1 MRNLLSNILA
11 LFLFLGMV
19 YAKYPDASASNGMV
33 VSSHKLASQAGI
45 DVLKNGGNAI
55 DAAVAVGFA
64 LAVVHPGAGNI
75 GGGGFMVIRF
85 ADGSSTTIDFRET
98 APQLAGP
105 DMFLDDD
112 GNVIK
117 GKSWSSSYAV
127 GVPGT
132 VAGLGYVHN
141 KYGTERWYKL
151 LQPAI
156 QMAKFGHDV
165 NYLNLSLLNSSYY
178 RQFLSNDE
186 ETKKIFYKDKG
197 FKLRERFVQKDLA
210 STLSR
215 IAHYGYNEFYTG
227 KTAEYIIECMN
238 RTNGLISID
247 DLKNYKPIEREPIIF
262 DYRDNRVITMP
273 PASSGGIVL
282 AEILNQLEYLD
293 MDTIG
298 YHSSKHIHYMSEVEK
313 RAYADRAEALGDM
326 DFVDI
331 PIDIMTSDD
340 YAKKKWLTV
349 DCCKSTPYSD
359 IEPIKSKKANE
370 SEETTHYSVVDKWG
384 NAVSVTTTING
395 WYGSGITV
403 DKAGFLL
410 NNEMD
415 DFSSKPGHPNK
426 YGLVGSWANSIKPN
440 KRMLSSMTPTIVEDN
455 DGELF
460 LVVGSPGG
468 STIITTVAQII
479 SNIIDY
485 GMPLKDA
492 VESPRTRHQ
501 WLPDK
506 IFLENKMFGS
516 DVYNKLID
524 LGHDIEFKRSIGE
537 ANCIMYDKR
546 NKIFFGVNDSRRKGE
561 AVGY

>member
-1 MRNLLSNILA
+1 MQNFLIRSLILA
-11 LFLFLGMV
+11 FSFSLV
-19 YAKYPDASASNGMV
+19 HAKYPDAVSSNGMV
-33 VSSHKLASQAGI
+33 ASSHVLASQAGI

-85 ADGSSTTIDFRET
+85 ANGETTTIDFRET
-98 APQLAGP
+98 APQLANS
-105 DMFLDDD
+105 DMFLDSD

-117 GKSWSSSYAV
+117 GKSWSTSYAV

-132 VAGLGYVHN
+132 VAGLGYAHN
-141 KYGTERWYKL
+141 KYGTKRWYKL

-156 QMAKFGHDV
+156 QMAKFGHDI
-165 NYLNLSLLNSSYY
+165 NYLNFSLLNSPYY
-178 RQFLSNDE
+178 SQFLSNDIE
-186 ETKKIFYKDKG
+186 SRKIFYKQDG
-197 FKLRERFVQKDLA
+197 FKLGELFIQKDLA
-210 STLSR
+210 GTLSR
-215 IAHYGYNEFYTG
+215 IAHYGYNEFYSG
-227 KTAEYIIECMN
+227 KTADYIIDCMN
-238 RTNGLISID
+238 RTNGLISFD
-247 DLKNYKPIEREPIIF
+247 DLENYKPVEREPIIF
-262 DYRDNRVITMP
+262 DYRGNRVITMP

-293 MDTIG
+293 MSEID
-298 YHSSKHIHYMSEVEK
+298 YHSSKHIHYMAEIEK
-313 RAYADRAEALGDM
+313 RAYADRAEALGDI
-326 DFVDI
+326 DFIDI
-331 PIDIMTSDD
+331 PIDVMISDD
-340 YAKKKWLTV
+340 YAKEKWLTI
-349 DCCKSTPYSD
+349 DCCKSTLYNQ
-359 IEPIKSKKANE
+359 IEPIKSNQSNE

-384 NAVSVTTTING
+384 NAVSVTTTVNG

-403 DKAGFLL
+403 DGAGFLL

-415 DFSSKPGHPNK
+415 DFSIKPGYPNK
-426 YGLVGSWANSIKPN
+426 YGLVGSWANSIQPN
-440 KRMLSSMTPTIVEDN
+440 KRMLSSMTPTIVEDK

-485 GMPLKDA
+485 NMPLKDA
-492 VESPRTRHQ
+492 VESPRYHHQ

-516 DVYNKLID
+516 DVQKKLID
-524 LGHDIEFKRSIGE
+524 LGHNIDFKRSIGE
-537 ANCIMYDKR
+537 ANCIMYDKQ
-546 NKIFFGVNDSRRKGE
+546 NKIFFGVSDSRRNGE
-561 AVGY
+561 AIGY

>member
-1 MRNLLSNILA
+1 MQNFLIRNLILA
-11 LFLFLGMV
+11 FSFSLI
-19 YAKYPDASASNGMV
+19 YAKYPDAVSSNGMV
-33 VSSHKLASQAGI
+33 TSSHVLASQAGI

-85 ADGSSTTIDFRET
+85 ANGETTTIDFRET
-98 APQLAGP
+98 APQLANS
-105 DMFLDDD
+105 DMFLDSD

-117 GKSWSSSYAV
+117 GKSWSTSYAV

-132 VAGLGYVHN
+132 VAGLGYAHN
-141 KYGTERWYKL
+141 KYGTKRWYKL

-156 QMAKFGHDV
+156 QMAKFGHDI
-165 NYLNLSLLNSSYY
+165 NYLNFSLLNSPYY
-178 RQFLSNDE
+178 SQFLSNDIE
-186 ETKKIFYKDKG
+186 SRKIFYKQDG
-197 FKLRERFVQKDLA
+197 FKLGELFIQKDLA
-210 STLSR
+210 GTLSR
-215 IAHYGYNEFYTG
+215 IAHYGYNEFYSG
-227 KTAEYIIECMN
+227 KTADYIIDCMN
-238 RTNGLISID
+238 RTNGLISFD
-247 DLKNYKPIEREPIIF
+247 DLENYKPVERQPIIF
-262 DYRDNRVITMP
+262 DYRGNRVITMP

-293 MDTIG
+293 MSEID
-298 YHSSKHIHYMSEVEK
+298 YHSSKHIHYMAEIEK
-313 RAYADRAEALGDM
+313 RAYADRAEALGDI
-326 DFVDI
+326 DFIDI
-331 PIDIMTSDD
+331 PIDVMISDD
-340 YAKKKWLTV
+340 YAKEKWLTI
-349 DCCKSTPYSD
+349 DCCKSTLYNQ
-359 IEPIKSKKANE
+359 IEPIKSNQSYE

-384 NAVSVTTTING
+384 NAVSVTTTVNG

-403 DKAGFLL
+403 DGAGFLL

-415 DFSSKPGHPNK
+415 DFSIKPGYPNK
-426 YGLVGSWANSIKPN
+426 YGLVGSWANSIQPN
-440 KRMLSSMTPTIVEDN
+440 KRMLSSMTPTIVEDK

-485 GMPLKDA
+485 NMPLKDA
-492 VESPRTRHQ
+492 VESPRYHHQ

-516 DVYNKLID
+516 DVQKKLID
-524 LGHDIEFKRSIGE
+524 LGHNIDFKRSIGE
-537 ANCIMYDKR
+537 ANCIMYDKQ
-546 NKIFFGVNDSRRKGE
+546 NKIFFGVSDSRRNGD
-561 AVGY
+561 AIGY